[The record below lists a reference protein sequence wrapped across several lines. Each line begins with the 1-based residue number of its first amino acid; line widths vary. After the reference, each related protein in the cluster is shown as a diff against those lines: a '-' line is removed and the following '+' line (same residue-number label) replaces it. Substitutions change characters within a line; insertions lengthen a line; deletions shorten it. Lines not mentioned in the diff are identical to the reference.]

1 MSTPTAAQASDL
13 PVNIG
18 FVVYPGFQ
26 ALDVFGPLDPLNML
40 SMEVPLKLSIIGPT
54 LEPVSTKAPPVVPTV
69 SPDFAQSIVPT
80 HTFASPPKD
89 LDVLIVPGGA
99 GLMYP
104 VELQQA
110 QIDFVKEQYPKLKYL
125 ISVCAGA
132 SLLARAG
139 VLDGKRATTTKAG
152 WAWTTSTGPNVNWVP
167 KARWVVDGNIWTT
180 SGVVAGIDGIFAWI
194 SHVYGEDLSLKI
206 ANTFE
211 FERHTDASYDPFADV
226 WNVSTS
232 VAAQAST
239 GQSA

>member
-1 MSTPTAAQASDL
+1 MLSQNINPEHPPLLGAPVLKITIMSTSIDTQASGMSLQVITPSAYRLTHREDL

-18 FVVYPGFQ
+18 YIVFPGFQ

-40 SMEVPLKLSIIGPT
+40 SMEVPLNLSIIGPT
-54 LEPVSTKAPPVVPTV
+54 LEPVSTKAPLVAPTV
-69 SPDFAQSIVPT
+69 SPDFGQSIVPT

-99 GLMYP
+99 GSAYP
-104 VELQQA
+104 LELVQA

-125 ISVCAGA
+125 ISVCTGA

-167 KARWVVDGNIWTT
+167 KA
-180 SGVVAGIDGIFAWI
+180 SC
-194 SHVYGEDLSLKI
+194 SS
-206 ANTFE
+206 
-211 FERHTDASYDPFADV
+211 S
-226 WNVSTS
+226 S
-232 VAAQAST
+232 
-239 GQSA
+239 

>member
-1 MSTPTAAQASDL
+1 MRGDAAPNYQSEGLTRLRTINSGDVVAESSIKNIFSLLSAAVSKIALMSTSIDTQASGMPLQLILPSVYCLTRREDL

-18 FVVYPGFQ
+18 YIVYPGFQ

-54 LEPVSTKAPPVVPTV
+54 LEPVSTKAPLVAPTV
-69 SPDFAQSIVPT
+69 SPDFGQSIVPT

-99 GLMYP
+99 GSAYP
-104 VELQQA
+104 LELQQA

-125 ISVCAGA
+125 ISVCTGA

-139 VLDGKRATTTKAG
+139 VLNGKRATTTKAG

-167 KARWVVDGNIWTT
+167 KARC
-180 SGVVAGIDGIFAWI
+180 S
-194 SHVYGEDLSLKI
+194 SHS
-206 ANTFE
+206 
-211 FERHTDASYDPFADV
+211 
-226 WNVSTS
+226 
-232 VAAQAST
+232 
-239 GQSA
+239 